1 MYILTTFTEKV
12 TRGAAIITV
21 KRWIPDVHPMSETV
35 RNFALQ
41 LLRRLQ
47 SRRAP
52 STKQILE
59 ANGTSQDDV
68 MEDGEMPQEEVVQT
82 EYLPGELQL
91 PAQKPQVLQHV
102 ELVFALCVKLPDLL
116 DEYVLPNRSILRKH
130 S

>member
-1 MYILTTFTEKV
+1 
-12 TRGAAIITV
+12 
-21 KRWIPDVHPMSETV
+21 MSDMV

-47 SRRAP
+47 SRP
-52 STKQILE
+52 ETENKQSVE
-59 ANGTSQDDV
+59 VNGDDPGDA
-68 MEDGEMPQEEVVQT
+68 MEDGEMPQEAIVQT
-82 EYLPGELQL
+82 EYLPTQLEL

-116 DEYVLPNRSILRKH
+116 DEYVRTPRSIY